1 METVS
6 QAACTLIHVSYQEM
20 HICQTFDTLLN
31 YDSMENNFIII
42 EVYT

>member
-1 METVS
+1 
-6 QAACTLIHVSYQEM
+6 M